1 MKKEI
6 NDKMRKVNIKRLQ
19 IERQLLE
26 GNVKSFNL
34 EQTIIKHSKET
45 FEKKIKK
52 KSDQIKEGAKS
63 D

>member
-1 MKKEI
+1 
-6 NDKMRKVNIKRLQ
+6 MRKINAKRLQ

-52 KSDQIKEGAKS
+52 KKQSEPNQIKEGV
-63 D
+63 DGLYGF

>member
-1 MKKEI
+1 
-6 NDKMRKVNIKRLQ
+6 MRKVNAKRLQ

-45 FEKKIKK
+45 FEEKK
-52 KSDQIKEGAKS
+52 KKQSEPNQIKEGV
-63 D
+63 DGFYGF